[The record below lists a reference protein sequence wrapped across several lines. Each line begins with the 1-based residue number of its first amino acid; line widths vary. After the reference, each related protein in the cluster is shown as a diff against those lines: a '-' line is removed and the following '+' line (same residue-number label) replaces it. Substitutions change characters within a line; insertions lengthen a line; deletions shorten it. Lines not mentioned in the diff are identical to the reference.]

1 MMNVSAGNHDLGSG
15 KLMEKRCPSCG
26 MVHSEDATVCPC
38 GAALPAQES
47 ELRQFITAKV
57 KALVL
62 WLVIFFGIMASV
74 FLLRH
79 CAGVQ
84 NQADNGVW
92 KIRNLKRARVSL
104 KTPAPLEPV
113 PIDDRSVPEAVR
125 KATVAKDFYSLRSP
139 GLDVGV
145 ARIVRKDS
153 ASDGSFIPALPA
165 SRGEEFDRK
174 PKVNPCVAGNIH
186 GVSARLHSEFKGRAY
201 DSMRYVFYSGPEYWL
216 VIVRWA
222 DGDGAARDAALRI
235 ADSIK
240 IAGSPIQVL
249 KSPEQSLTQSWRTYS
264 LVPGRLSA
272 SSPNGWKPM
281 DKDAVAMDSQL
292 PCRPNDAR
300 YFYCQ
305 CGASSFVIGTGICSE
320 DQSSSMKKAFDDAVH
335 FPSTGSG
342 PSKVARSIGILVGR
356 RAVVRS
362 RTYDAGSGKMV
373 ERRVLAADGVH
384 AWLFEA
390 TYPAGDPDA
399 AQLADRIQASIKGD

>member
-1 MMNVSAGNHDLGSG
+1 
-15 KLMEKRCPSCG
+15 

-38 GAALPAQES
+38 GTPLPRQES

-62 WLVIFFGIMASV
+62 WLVIFFGIMASI

-79 CAGVQ
+79 WAGVQ
-84 NQADNGVW
+84 NQANNGVW
-92 KIRNLKRARVSL
+92 KVRDLKGIRVSL
-104 KTPAPLEPV
+104 KAPAPLEPV
-113 PIDDRSVPEAVR
+113 PIDDRNVPEAVR
-125 KATVAKDFYSLRSP
+125 KATVAKDFYSMRTP

-153 ASDGSFIPALPA
+153 ASDGPFIPSLPT

-174 PKVNPCVAGNIH
+174 PQVNPCVAGNIH
-186 GVSARLHSEFKGRAY
+186 GVSARLHSEFKGHPY

-222 DGDGAARDAALRI
+222 AGDGVARDAALRI
-235 ADSIK
+235 ANSIK

-249 KSPEQSLTQSWRTYS
+249 KSPEQSFTQSWRTYI

-292 PCRPNDAR
+292 PCRPDDAR

-305 CGASSFVIGTGICSE
+305 CGASSFVIGTGTCSE
-320 DQSSSMKKAFDDAVH
+320 DQSSSMKEAFDDAVH

-342 PSKVARSIGILVGR
+342 SSKVARSIGILVGR

-399 AQLADRIQASIKGD
+399 AQLADRVQASIKGD